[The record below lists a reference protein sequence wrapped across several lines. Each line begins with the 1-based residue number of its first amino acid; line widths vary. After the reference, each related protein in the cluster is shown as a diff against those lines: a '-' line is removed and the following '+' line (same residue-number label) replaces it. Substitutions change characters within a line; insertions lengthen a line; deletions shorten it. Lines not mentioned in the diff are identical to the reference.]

1 MRNLLLFFCLA
12 LVTVSS
18 CKKSDGYNSEKQMQK
33 DEELIKEFLT
43 KNNLTAQRHDYGVY
57 YIKSNP
63 GTGNVVYT
71 TKTNVTANYTLRLLN
86 GTVVQKTT
94 EPVTFSL
101 STVIPG
107 WQIGIQLIQR
117 GGKIRLLIPS
127 VLAYGSED
135 KPGIPANSVLDF
147 DIELVDVY

>member
-43 KNNLTAQRHDYGVY
+43 KNNLNAERHDYGVY

-101 STVIPG
+101 SNVIPG

-117 GGKIRLLIPS
+117 GGMIRLLIPS
-127 VLAYGSED
+127 VLAYGSDD
-135 KPGIPANSVLDF
+135 KPVIPANSVLDF

>member
-43 KNNLTAQRHDYGVY
+43 KNNLNAERHDYGVY

-101 STVIPG
+101 SNVIPG

-117 GGKIRLLIPS
+117 GGMIRLLIPS
-127 VLAYGSED
+127 VLAYGSDD